1 MEAIT
6 ALLEE
11 IRGARAPAS
20 RYDPRA
26 TGTSEIGNPHKM
38 KKKKGR
44 RS

>member
-1 MEAIT
+1 MSAIT

-11 IRGARAPAS
+11 IRGAKAPAV

-26 TGTSEIGNPHKM
+26 TGTAEIGNPNK

-44 RS
+44 RP